1 MSRSTFLSKGRSGVV
16 IAFIVLTWWIV
27 CPARDDYFGS
37 VVILRVT
44 FAGEKGAEL
53 GTGFFVDHD
62 GLIVTADHVL
72 HKYSV
77 SPEKPPFYP
86 GAGQR
91 ATQIEVF
98 NRNLPGGKVT
108 VSPGQG
114 GIEIVSG
121 NFERN
126 KWMDMAMFRIPVDNA
141 TRRKIQPLDTSTQG
155 LTPTSR
161 LVAYGPNCTSPNNN
175 DCLTPLAST
184 FVTVQNEIIGA
195 YEYVVS
201 AQITPGYSGGP
212 LINLETGKVIGV
224 CSRIKIE
231 GPYGPTRVFYVPL
244 HYLVA
249 LATPR
254 STFFEATR
262 ACSNVESLEVLTEYD
277 WIQVRAT
284 FPADQL
290 NQTQCNCCC
299 MSLKKAP
306 TSALR
311 DALPYKS
318 CQPPWCEIQ
327 VLNSLIRAVDS
338 ELAKAEPD
346 LDQVKSIYVN
356 AGALYRDI
364 VGSKATSTESTRAE
378 AYKVFGD
385 FLAGIASNPRTAS
398 SPFFFDAGI
407 YALRA
412 YSNAQKLNESAETYS
427 TMSRLAEKFA
437 FDDFAYKANVL
448 KECKTASG
456 QANNQLCSSVK
467 STKRELLNFA
477 AEAPKMI
484 GKDGMIKYH

>member
-1 MSRSTFLSKGRSGVV
+1 
-16 IAFIVLTWWIV
+16 
-27 CPARDDYFGS
+27 
-37 VVILRVT
+37 LRVT
-44 FAGEKGAEL
+44 FVGVKEPEL

-72 HKYSV
+72 HKYAV
-77 SPEKPPFYP
+77 SPQKPPFYP

-98 NRNLPGGKVT
+98 NRNLPGGKIVL
-108 VSPGQG
+108 SRQG
-114 GIEIVSG
+114 GIEVVSG

-126 KWMDMAMFRIPVDNA
+126 KWMDLAMFRIPIDNE

-155 LTPTSR
+155 LTPSSR
-161 LVAYGPNCTSPNNN
+161 LVAYGPNCPSWNNN

-184 FVTVQNEIIGA
+184 FVTVQNDPIGA

-212 LINLETGKVIGV
+212 LINLDTGKVIGV

-231 GPYGPTRVFYVPL
+231 GPYGPTRVFYVAL
-244 HYLVA
+244 HYLA
-249 LATPR
+249 QLATPR
-254 STFFEATR
+254 STFFEATQ
-262 ACSNVESLEVLTEYD
+262 ACTNVESIEVLTEYD

-284 FPADQL
+284 FPADRL

-299 MSLKKAP
+299 KSLKKAP

-311 DALPYKS
+311 DTLPYKS
-318 CQPPWCEIQ
+318 CQPPWCETQ
-327 VLNSLIRAVDS
+327 ALNAMIRAVDS

-346 LDQVKSIYVN
+346 LEMVKGIYIS

-364 VGSKATSTESTRAE
+364 VSSKATSTESTRAE

-398 SPFFFDAGI
+398 SPFFYDAGI

-412 YSNAQKLNESAETYS
+412 YSNAQRLNESAETYS
-427 TMSRLAEKFA
+427 TMSRLAEKFS
-437 FDDFAYKANVL
+437 FDDFAYEANVL
-448 KECKTASG
+448 KECKTAPVKGS
-456 QANNQLCSSVK
+456 NKERCSSVEN
-467 STKRELLNFA
+467 TKRKLLIFA
-477 AEAPKMI
+477 AEAPNMI
-484 GKDGMIKYH
+484 QQNGMIRYQ